1 MSTLKEKTAKGLGWG
16 FVDNFVGAG
25 VTAVV
30 SILLARILSPEE
42 FGLIGMI
49 TIFISLGASLMDSG
63 FSGALIRKKGASDK
77 DFSTVFYTNLLLS
90 IVIYALL
97 FALAPSIAGF
107 LDNEIL
113 SDLIRVLGLSVI
125 IISFTQVQKVIFIR
139 KIDFKTQAII
149 SLSASLV
156 SGVVSI
162 WMALKGFGVWSLVV
176 QQLSKQAVVSLL
188 MWVFSSWK
196 PSFTFSV
203 SSFKEMFSFGSRLL
217 ACSVISVI
225 WNEIYSFVIGKMYNP
240 VSVGYFVRAEKFKS
254 MVTSNIGQVVQK
266 VGYPVMSSIN
276 DDPERQVRVYRKVV
290 RLTMLLTSTLV
301 FGLAG
306 CAEAMIEVLIG
317 PKWLHSAEFLK
328 ILAISGLFLPMILS
342 SVNVFNANGKSN
354 ITLILEIIKTLLAV
368 IPVTLGIIFD
378 INALLWGMAGVSVMS
393 YLIHAVFVSKEIKY
407 SVTKQI
413 GDILP
418 FIVIS
423 TVMSFIVSLVG
434 TVGLSPLLLLIVQV
448 GTGFI
453 IVLLSYEFIYKS
465 EEYYDVKN
473 QVLKMLHLKK

>member
-49 TIFISLGASLMDSG
+49 AIFISLGASLMDSG

-196 PSFTFSV
+196 PSFTFSI

-317 PKWLHSAEFLK
+317 PKWLPSAEFLK

-407 SVTKQI
+407 SVTEQI

>member
-196 PSFTFSV
+196 PSFTFSI

-317 PKWLHSAEFLK
+317 PKWLPSAEFLK

-407 SVTKQI
+407 SVTEQI

>member
-77 DFSTVFYTNLLLS
+77 DFSTVFYTNLILS

-97 FALAPSIAGF
+97 FALAPTIARF
-107 LDNEIL
+107 LNNEIL

-125 IISFTQVQKVIFIR
+125 IISFTQVQKVTFIR

-176 QQLSKQAVVSLL
+176 QQLSKQAVVSIL

-196 PSFTFSV
+196 PSLTFSI
-203 SSFKEMFSFGSRLL
+203 SSFREMFSFGSRLL

-240 VSVGYFVRAEKFKS
+240 VSVGYFVRADKFKS

-301 FGLAG
+301 LGLVG

-317 PKWLHSAEFLK
+317 PKWLPSAEFLK
-328 ILAISGLFLPMILS
+328 ILAVSGLFLPLILS

-368 IPVTLGIIFD
+368 IPVTLGIILD
-378 INALLWGMAGVSVMS
+378 INALLWGMAGVSVVS
-393 YLIHAVFVSKEIKY
+393 YLIHALFVSREIKY
-407 SVTKQI
+407 SVIEQV

-423 TVMSFIVSLVG
+423 TVMSFIVSLMG
-434 TVGLSPLLLLIVQV
+434 TIPLSPLPLLILQV
-448 GTGFI
+448 GVGFI

-465 EEYYDVKN
+465 EEYFDVKN
-473 QVLKMLHLKK
+473 QILKMLHIKK

>member
-77 DFSTVFYTNLLLS
+77 DFSTVFYTNLILS

-97 FALAPSIAGF
+97 FALAPTIAWF
-107 LDNEIL
+107 LNNEIL

-125 IISFTQVQKVIFIR
+125 IISFTQVQKVTFIR

-176 QQLSKQAVVSLL
+176 QQLSKQAVVSIL

-196 PSFTFSV
+196 PSLTFSI
-203 SSFKEMFSFGSRLL
+203 SSFREMFSFGSRLL

-240 VSVGYFVRAEKFKS
+240 VSVGYFVRADKFKS

-301 FGLAG
+301 LGLVG

-317 PKWLHSAEFLK
+317 PKWLPSAEFLK
-328 ILAISGLFLPMILS
+328 ILAVSGLFLPLILS

-368 IPVTLGIIFD
+368 IPVTLGIILD
-378 INALLWGMAGVSVMS
+378 INALLWGMAGVSVVS
-393 YLIHAVFVSKEIKY
+393 YLIHALFVSREIKY
-407 SVTKQI
+407 SVIEQV

-423 TVMSFIVSLVG
+423 TVMSFIVSLMG
-434 TVGLSPLLLLIVQV
+434 TIPLSPLPLLILQV
-448 GTGFI
+448 GVGFI

-465 EEYYDVKN
+465 EEYFDVKN
-473 QVLKMLHLKK
+473 QILKMLHIKK